1 MPKQDKSKAKGS
13 PFTAYAL
20 QGRSLDQPL
29 GTKLPALPG
38 CQSTLYR
45 GTLCEKLTVPSSG
58 FTLTDPHGHLL
69 KSHYNSLY
77 DPNLRQY
84 YYRKDMLE
92 RLKKGGF
99 ITENNKVICS
109 LKDFNEYRQYLM
121 SVKLDYERNHKK
133 EQTALIRR
141 LQEPDV
147 LPEGV
152 CLEDVR
158 EWLLEEGRKSLWQQ
172 DRSWRKKDLAEVQ
185 ERQARQVRDR
195 ARSRAEEED
204 QKEVEPC
211 PSLGRCGSPQEEAD
225 RYRELEWKLKERA
238 LLERIEEDVKSEVSR
253 QQLLREAVDGRAR
266 KRQELF
272 EKKVALHEQML
283 REVISE
289 REEFEKSIAGRFEKQ
304 KIISEIN
311 PNLKPAP
318 PKSAKPEVVR
328 AAPRGRNWTRLCRG
342 QRAGCPKDRC
352 TSRPPSSP
360 PPRPDEAP
368 AHLRQAGEK
377 IGHSRTTVVTRK
389 DEEVT
394 DSREASF
401 LHIST
406 SVTSESSSVSEGG
419 LNAGSV
425 RQPSVVHQLSDT
437 HGGIEETL
445 YGTKSLMPEAGE
457 EVSADDSLLARSEA
471 GGAGGAGVMENGALL
486 CLKEILGSSRSCI
499 MAKVES
505 VVSQAL
511 EQAVT
516 LGSDAR
522 SEAEQEAMLASPGRV
537 ISHPKANVLSSE
549 IVDTV
554 IDHVN
559 SALLRDRLTESAR
572 GLVRSSLTSLA
583 SAQDADSFDPSDSRA
598 ISDVSEKLDP
608 FLSDV
613 GESACK
619 LLGGQRDGLQPVAS
633 SEGEAEDMESALG
646 DFAAEIISVILNGV
660 KSESGRGAAPDS
672 PWRFRIGS
680 LKANQVTINIVSAVL
695 DNLESTLLAKNIHL
709 ICPPKTERSDPISA
723 ECEHWPNES
732 VQSGDTGEC
741 VLVRSETERLQEEA
755 DCFAEQPPAGFE
767 PSAAVTT
774 YSPLKDFLLPVQIV
788 SNPETQHPG
797 TWVSTSNLDLITTD
811 LVRVL
816 CAMGPTDATVPH
828 ISHASVAE
836 AELSS
841 PGSEGN
847 TFEPICVPVR
857 ERSSLETAA
866 WRKSSEHKDPTVA
879 SGVTRGIL
887 GLSRHNIIEQ
897 AEHVV
902 VDIIKSAID
911 QLTPAGPGFPTTAKS
926 PSQARINTSLSNSLA
941 QQPMLSA
948 VASDVVDT
956 VICKVEQALSSTESN
971 LFQGDASIKDSE
983 SGGVQHQSTVWK
995 TPSEVAFAAS
1005 HINTLCDDITMS
1017 VVEKLQDLMPCQTEP
1032 LSYSSSQ
1039 ASTSAS
1045 SLTAGEPD
1053 TVAQGSQ
1060 QQESG
1065 INTYAKKIVSAILC
1079 TVKGELEG
1087 KEQELAE
1094 TSLSGF
1100 QKEELT
1106 LNSFAKKVVG
1116 AILDTVQNEKDSQA
1130 LHKTANN
1137 CSEEWILYS
1146 EMASSV
1152 LDNLEFVECDGGTSG
1167 TKLSA
1172 TGSHSSVL
1180 TLTCLKKSS
1189 DLAASKNEFR
1199 ETQNILKPSRSTII
1213 RQAEQAVLEIIEKAV
1228 DQLILS
1234 IPTVPTM
1241 TTSSSQTR
1249 ISMKSPSD
1257 SLLSLV
1263 ASDVVDT
1270 VLGKIESSTS
1280 SSATSLKDSDSAGQL
1295 PSPAVRTVESNTVF
1309 TPSKIYMIATDI
1321 VRSVTEKLQQL
1332 KSLSIQTFS
1341 ESSPES
1347 LSSVSSVVRDGLPS
1361 APVDTQQTETEL
1373 KSYAKEAVS
1382 AVLLTVQREL
1392 DREIP
1397 QGKTGVS
1404 PSAESLLVSQVV
1416 SSVLEQITNRTSDD
1430 NIAKPGDVQKSFE
1443 PLSIPVL
1450 EKKVCFQGAVSKQ
1463 SSEGII
1469 PTLMLGESRDI
1480 LGLSGSVIIKQ
1491 AKGIVLEIIE
1501 RAVDQLHLSRSVPL
1515 GVAECSS
1522 QTGIKM
1528 KSPSDSLLS
1537 LVASDVVDTV
1547 LRTIESAS
1555 CTPGV
1560 LSCGDVS
1567 IVDFETVGT
1576 CPNPSVC
1583 VTDSDLLIEDLVTSV
1598 MDKLKPLANSG
1609 KRAVSG
1615 PPLRDS
1621 TSLNSLMPQSLPSL
1635 PLTDIQEVEFA
1646 LNSFAKEVVSS
1657 VLEVVKDE
1665 LDGENLLK
1673 LSPSGPV
1680 TNSEETLLVCEIV
1693 SSVLEQLK
1701 HLEDIPGCAVP
1712 HTENTVEK
1720 TEANSHPL
1728 RSADSGVELTKL
1740 QTCNDQSSSKVSS
1753 ESEFK
1758 TATIKSVCGIM
1769 ERVAAKFQ
1777 PPRSDHHAV
1786 ESCSS
1791 ALREVSDVQKH
1802 ACESWS
1808 SACLPSA
1815 ASDVVEAVLGKLV
1828 EVAGSE
1834 EVSDERSL
1842 GQDRCAQEPSTTLA
1856 RKVDSGTW
1864 VEPSQIQGVTEELVD
1879 TVMGKLKVFLGMKS
1893 SSESQQLPAQMC
1905 GSGELK
1911 GDSFPLSGGVSV
1923 CETKSEVKSSGLSRC
1938 VQDVVSQVLHM
1949 IKTEIDGENEARA
1962 SQETLLAKKVVDY
1975 FLCKVT
1981 APKLEKL
1988 DSEKTV
1994 IITEEPCRVTSTHV
2008 EKEDLEMP
2016 DEIPVQPCDPVN
2028 VPGMV
2033 IYSQSDSTDETPTV
2047 SSRRAACSSSSKT
2060 PAPASEKEE
2069 DLFKGPGSRCTMGIR
2084 PRCRKKSLA
2093 PKDLGLSGNEPDFVS
2108 EGVTPKRNLM
2118 EKLFR
2123 GKRFT
2128 AKEQLAGETIR
2139 SSARAADP
2147 SGPTSA
2153 VRLPT
2158 GRGTAPPAG
2167 STAPENGLAVGTVA
2181 DAADSLARTRRR
2193 GIPAQ
2198 LPEKTFLAPMS
2209 VSSAT
2214 CSTVGSSLGQ
2224 DPAMAARERR
2234 VKKLPKIAPQAV
2246 EKGLQQHPGQF
2257 EGFPAVVPVPPT
2269 CPRDKPP
2276 PHRRLLR
2283 VKMFPAQRFQ

>member
-1 MPKQDKSKAKGS
+1 MVSVKSSEELAPQVTPEESRDILRSGS
-13 PFTAYAL
+13 IISRQAEQTV
-20 QGRSLDQPL
+20 LDVI
-29 GTKLPALPG
+29 
-38 CQSTLYR
+38 
-45 GTLCEKLTVPSSG
+45 EKIVDQLNLSIPTVPA
-58 FTLTDPHGHLL
+58 
-69 KSHYNSLY
+69 
-77 DPNLRQY
+77 
-84 YYRKDMLE
+84 M
-92 RLKKGGF
+92 
-99 ITENNKVICS
+99 
-109 LKDFNEYRQYLM
+109 
-121 SVKLDYERNHKK
+121 
-133 EQTALIRR
+133 
-141 LQEPDV
+141 
-147 LPEGV
+147 
-152 CLEDVR
+152 
-158 EWLLEEGRKSLWQQ
+158 
-172 DRSWRKKDLAEVQ
+172 
-185 ERQARQVRDR
+185 
-195 ARSRAEEED
+195 
-204 QKEVEPC
+204 
-211 PSLGRCGSPQEEAD
+211 
-225 RYRELEWKLKERA
+225 
-238 LLERIEEDVKSEVSR
+238 
-253 QQLLREAVDGRAR
+253 
-266 KRQELF
+266 
-272 EKKVALHEQML
+272 
-283 REVISE
+283 
-289 REEFEKSIAGRFEKQ
+289 
-304 KIISEIN
+304 
-311 PNLKPAP
+311 
-318 PKSAKPEVVR
+318 
-328 AAPRGRNWTRLCRG
+328 
-342 QRAGCPKDRC
+342 
-352 TSRPPSSP
+352 
-360 PPRPDEAP
+360 
-368 AHLRQAGEK
+368 
-377 IGHSRTTVVTRK
+377 
-389 DEEVT
+389 
-394 DSREASF
+394 
-401 LHIST
+401 ST
-406 SVTSESSSVSEGG
+406 SSSQTRISMKS
-419 LNAGSV
+419 
-425 RQPSVVHQLSDT
+425 PS
-437 HGGIEETL
+437 
-445 YGTKSLMPEAGE
+445 
-457 EVSADDSLLARSEA
+457 DSLL
-471 GGAGGAGVMENGALL
+471 
-486 CLKEILGSSRSCI
+486 
-499 MAKVES
+499 
-505 VVSQAL
+505 
-511 EQAVT
+511 
-516 LGSDAR
+516 
-522 SEAEQEAMLASPGRV
+522 
-537 ISHPKANVLSSE
+537 
-549 IVDTV
+549 
-554 IDHVN
+554 
-559 SALLRDRLTESAR
+559 
-572 GLVRSSLTSLA
+572 SL
-583 SAQDADSFDPSDSRA
+583 
-598 ISDVSEKLDP
+598 
-608 FLSDV
+608 
-613 GESACK
+613 
-619 LLGGQRDGLQPVAS
+619 
-633 SEGEAEDMESALG
+633 
-646 DFAAEIISVILNGV
+646 
-660 KSESGRGAAPDS
+660 
-672 PWRFRIGS
+672 
-680 LKANQVTINIVSAVL
+680 
-695 DNLESTLLAKNIHL
+695 
-709 ICPPKTERSDPISA
+709 
-723 ECEHWPNES
+723 
-732 VQSGDTGEC
+732 
-741 VLVRSETERLQEEA
+741 
-755 DCFAEQPPAGFE
+755 
-767 PSAAVTT
+767 
-774 YSPLKDFLLPVQIV
+774 
-788 SNPETQHPG
+788 
-797 TWVSTSNLDLITTD
+797 
-811 LVRVL
+811 
-816 CAMGPTDATVPH
+816 
-828 ISHASVAE
+828 
-836 AELSS
+836 
-841 PGSEGN
+841 
-847 TFEPICVPVR
+847 
-857 ERSSLETAA
+857 
-866 WRKSSEHKDPTVA
+866 
-879 SGVTRGIL
+879 
-887 GLSRHNIIEQ
+887 
-897 AEHVV
+897 
-902 VDIIKSAID
+902 
-911 QLTPAGPGFPTTAKS
+911 
-926 PSQARINTSLSNSLA
+926 
-941 QQPMLSA
+941 

-956 VICKVEQALSSTESN
+956 VLRKIESSTSSSATSLKDSDSAGQLPSPAVRTVESN
-971 LFQGDASIKDSE
+971 
-983 SGGVQHQSTVWK
+983 TVF
-995 TPSEVAFAAS
+995 TPSKIYTIA
-1005 HINTLCDDITMS
+1005 TDIVRS
-1017 VVEKLQDLMPCQTEP
+1017 VTEKLQQLKSLSIQTFSESSP
-1032 LSYSSSQ
+1032 ESLSSV
-1039 ASTSAS
+1039 S
-1045 SLTAGEPD
+1045 SLVTDGLPSAPVD
-1053 TVAQGSQ
+1053 TQ
-1060 QQESG
+1060 QAETELKS
-1065 INTYAKKIVSAILC
+1065 YAREAVSAVL
-1079 TVKGELEG
+1079 L
-1087 KEQELAE
+1087 
-1094 TSLSGF
+1094 
-1100 QKEELT
+1100 
-1106 LNSFAKKVVG
+1106 
-1116 AILDTVQNEKDSQA
+1116 TVQRELDREIPQGKTGVSPSAESLLVSQVV
-1130 LHKTANN
+1130 
-1137 CSEEWILYS
+1137 
-1146 EMASSV
+1146 SSV
-1152 LDNLEFVECDGGTSG
+1152 LEQITNRTSDDNTSQPE
-1167 TKLSA
+1167 TSSIVNEHKSFEALSLPIREEKA
-1172 TGSHSSVL
+1172 VFQSVVS
-1180 TLTCLKKSS
+1180 KKSHEQLVPRVTLEES
-1189 DLAASKNEFR
+1189 RD
-1199 ETQNILKPSRSTII
+1199 ILRSGSIISR
-1213 RQAEQAVLEIIEKAV
+1213 RAEQKALSIIEKAV

-1234 IPTVPTM
+1234 IPTVPAM

-1249 ISMKSPSD
+1249 VSMKSPSD

-1295 PSPAVRTVESNTVF
+1295 SSPAVRTVESNTVF

-1321 VRSVTEKLQQL
+1321 VRSVAEKLQQL

-1361 APVDTQQTETEL
+1361 APVDTQQAETEL

-1392 DREIP
+1392 DRQIP

-2016 DEIPVQPCDPVN
+2016 DEIPVQPCDPVS

-2060 PAPASEKEE
+2060 PAPASENEE

-2198 LPEKTFLAPMS
+2198 LPEKTFLAPVS

-2224 DPAMAARERR
+2224 DAAMAARERR